1 MEKTTIREFRAMLE
15 KDDSPLA
22 KALRQVSEKAQ
33 PVDIRKVSASK
44 KEINGGWVGWE

>member
-22 KALRQVSEKAQ
+22 KALRQVNEKAQ
-33 PVDIRKVSASK
+33 PEDIRKVSASK
-44 KEINGGWVGWE
+44 KELAAGWVGWA